1 MADTT
6 KSYRIRT
13 DIGSKLTDDYITVD
27 ANLVQDYDAFDIL
40 SVSIDSV
47 DTYKLH
53 NSNYGVVV
61 GRVLANNGFG
71 IPNAKISI
79 FISSDGEDGEKVRK
93 LYPYTSSAGKDSDGV
108 RYNLLPDEQVNDC
121 HQVVGT
127 FPNKRYALDNDV
139 VLEVFDKYYKYTT
152 RTNNAGDYL
161 IMGVPTGAQTIHM
174 DLDLSDCG
182 ILSQRPRDFVYKG
195 YTIEQFENAN
205 MFKDGTNYPTL
216 SQIFTQDQVVN
227 VRPFWGNSSLG
238 EELGI
243 TRADID
249 VAFTFEPTCVFIG
262 SVVSDN
268 SSQGITKKCMG
279 TENMGNMEELV
290 TGEGTIEM
298 IRMTPAG
305 NVEEFQVRGT
315 QLIDGDGVWC
325 YQIPM
330 NLDYMMTD
338 EYGNMVPT
346 DDPSKGV
353 ATRTRVRFRISMQD
367 NEKNV
372 DNFFRPKVLVPH
384 NPQNTEDGGHENYDY
399 EFGTFTREDS
409 FRDLFWNNVYSV
421 KSYIPRFQKRKIRG
435 WKDKRFV
442 GIKNCNFY
450 GTNNPIPY
458 NNIRI
463 RLPFMFTVMCAIIKT
478 FIFIVGIIN
487 TMTSMFGNVLADIG
501 NFNLNWLA
509 DIVQGI
515 CSAIAWIWGG
525 NCNVDGLRYPLKSL
539 YVHATNL
546 KLSVLKEGLCPDLDN
561 WYFAPMWRANLWVPS
576 DQPTPPGLSTYNLLQ
591 QTMDSI
597 LETDAP
603 NGSYIDDPTSIDYI
617 NRQEGEEAICL
628 TTKTDYLISC
638 IEMNLAMEYRVINF
652 DFYNDW
658 LNGTIYIPRFM
669 RYVRPKKKFLGITV
683 AKAKIKGCM
692 DDPSIFSKTRRYT
705 QQCALNFRPQVSG
718 AYSIYSGIKSPLG
731 GGNKTKRNNNFHK
744 ANGFG
749 QKTIFGSNGGITHEK
764 VTMKGDSVYYMK
776 PCEWTYNTNPANMK
790 VNLFATDIILLGTL
804 NDCDQNGLPQAFRY
818 LSSTSYVL
826 PTNLALTNMEEN
838 GQLYATPGSGTIC
851 ASGST
856 YVPPDGNNGAAI
868 QVVSQNGGISG
879 ELVYFSG
886 TQASDI
892 DLTYDPV
899 ELSDY
904 IALTEAAGISWNFTG
919 PNQGTANDNTM
930 FTPGGHFLGLSCVN
944 SQTNIKS
951 CINLSRICEVGVNM
965 SQRKEDISS
974 VSENNGTSELHYTYT
989 APSGFISGDDIV
1001 GESFRSM
1008 FATMNQNRL
1017 LATKTNPDTGY
1028 KAYDFTFMK
1037 PINFNGSFSQVA
1049 TVNAPYNQ
1057 EIPITISE
1065 DQKDALRSVGIAVPG
1080 DTGVNAP
1087 DWDAAEL
1094 DNTQIRTIE
1103 DASVDYYA
1111 FRMGLRHSQLTKG
1124 DSNQNRKFL
1133 LPSGGE
1139 YYLPQYENSYYF
1151 YFGLN
1156 AGSTAIEKFNTQF
1169 FATCA
1174 EGNLLSAEPS
1184 MSLSVLDIDI
1194 CSGTGSVNVVIN
1206 NLATP
1211 YQLITYYR
1219 EGDNYLVAI
1228 KNNSDPEDLLNS
1240 LSFIRSGLT
1249 LGNYTFQVT
1258 DANDIIIEE
1267 SINLGDGLVKY
1278 DMNLHDFNCIAGA
1291 SMNYD
1296 DDISYRG
1303 GYLEVYN
1310 VNIPLLPVDIDLQL
1324 EIHTEPIG
1332 DYTLEVASEKFKN
1345 DGQSIVNLKCV
1356 RANVTQYLYITYT
1369 CDGGKKQSIL
1379 LQTFK
1384 LLDTSSIKLSM
1395 GVKNAFEIPLS
1406 ALTHSFMDWW
1416 FSDTEYGNLTEN
1428 QKWFTKYCLTNEIN
1442 SNSLGTTTFST
1453 NIICENGTKVIWGT
1467 PQTTDGFYEDGYDY
1481 KGDPLFATYSSEKYE
1496 NLPEGTTLDDGY
1508 SYYSTVWYE
1517 KQGRKFPNEENRPKH
1532 YSVLAYNEQ
1541 LVYGD
1546 YYAKWSSDENG
1557 NISVEMTTSYA
1568 KDLFHNG
1575 YGYIFKPLPEGD
1587 LEFMTLLYETSS
1599 NENLDLNNKIL
1610 AMSEPHYDSDGNLYD
1625 MGLIYPSFIIP
1636 VFSRPFY
1643 ADTNFYVW
1651 EYAYLTGGDTDANR
1665 LWTRDERCGHTEMKI
1680 YNGVTWQNNNIRLLG
1695 QSRSY
1700 ITAISDMS
1708 LLKTNN
1714 DDFYGI
1720 KNGTNNS
1727 RVITL
1732 SGTTLPYGETGIT
1745 AMEYS
1750 IYWGCPEDE
1759 AWSGY
1764 SYANSINEYKSI
1776 NFTNSVSGVVGNNII
1791 TLSQPQDG
1799 NQSIEYFLCAETYP
1813 SQNSDISDKILLI
1826 DNNMTPQ
1833 TYQFRQYFGG
1843 KYWITYYN
1851 PAWWEVGGRF
1861 NVQTWEFGVYVVNTN
1876 KKMYQVTQKMQRCR
1890 ENRDEFARWAIRYLV
1905 FEGNSGNIVEETPD
1919 TDEYRNYSDIYG
1931 GDGPTY
1937 KQQMDVLRGWLY
1949 RYHSDWTIIIMP
1961 KNVNLNAKG
1970 NWSDIIERDR
1980 QRVEQSNYVY
1990 NNNWMYYVV
1999 GVDSGKTTTSTSDS
2013 TSIVYKIYPDFEYD
2027 DYRLPVTDI
2036 IIQPNTLY
2044 FDSYYDDSDES
2055 SNSQIVSVSA
2065 SPYYET
2071 SVIIETAVSGWL
2083 STYPTYGIDKF
2094 SVEISVSN
2102 NDTYEA
2108 RNSII
2113 KFSCEEDKKTSVLNI
2128 IQSGKTYEIT
2138 TNGAYGDL
2146 TDTGYTGQNIRGDE
2160 GMIYQFDIMSSS
2172 GTQWTITKISG
2183 STWMDVDPMSGNAA
2197 TTSVRVTFSENGT
2210 GSPRT
2215 GIIRISAVGKPGHR
2229 TYDIKFI
2236 QNSI

>member
-79 FISSDGEDGEKVRK
+79 FISSDGEDGEKVKK

-367 NEKNV
+367 NEENV

-384 NPQNTEDGGHENYDY
+384 NPQNTEDGGHEDYDY

-478 FIFIVGIIN
+478 MIFIVGIIN
-487 TMTSMFGNVLADIG
+487 TLTSMLGNICADVG
-501 NFNLNWLA
+501 NFRIYIKFFKWVIINWYPF
-509 DIVQGI
+509 V
-515 CSAIAWIWGG
+515 
-525 NCNVDGLRYPLKSL
+525 GLYD
-539 YVHATNL
+539 HALSL

-561 WYFAPMWRANLWVPS
+561 WYFAPMWRANLWIPA
-576 DQPTPPGLSTYNLLQ
+576 DQPTPPGRSTYNLLQ
-591 QTMDSI
+591 QTLDSI

-617 NRQEGEEAICL
+617 NRQPGDETICL

-692 DDPSIFSKTRRYT
+692 DDPTIFSKTRRYT
-705 QQCALNFRPQVSG
+705 QQCALNFKPQAAG
-718 AYSIYSGIKSPLG
+718 LRYSIYSGIKSPLG
-731 GGNKTKRNNNFHK
+731 SKKKIKAANNYHK
-744 ANGFG
+744 SDGFG
-749 QKTIFGSNGGITHEK
+749 QKTIFGVNGGIAHEHS
-764 VTMKGDSVYYMK
+764 TLKGDYVYYMK
-776 PCEWTYNTNPANMK
+776 PCEWTQGTSPNNIKINF
-790 VNLFATDIILLGTL
+790 FATDIILLGSL
-804 NDCDQNGLPQAFRY
+804 NDCDQNGVPQAFRY

-856 YVPPDGNNGAAI
+856 YVPADGNNGVAI
-868 QVVSQNGGISG
+868 EVVSQNEGISG

-919 PNQGTANDNTM
+919 PNQGNADDARM
-930 FTPGGHFLGLSCVN
+930 YTPGGHFLGLSCIN

-951 CINLSRICEVGVNM
+951 CINLSRICEVGANM
-965 SQRKEDISS
+965 SQRKEDVTS
-974 VSENNGTSELHYTYT
+974 VTDSEGVSQLHYTYT
-989 APSGFISGDDIV
+989 APSGFISGDDIM
-1001 GESFRSM
+1001 GEDFRGM
-1008 FATMNQNRL
+1008 FATMNMSRL
-1017 LATKTNPDTGY
+1017 IATKTNPDSGY
-1028 KAYDFTFMK
+1028 KMYDFTFMK
-1037 PINFNGSFSQVA
+1037 PVNFNGSFNNVA
-1049 TVNAPYNQ
+1049 TNAAPYNA
-1057 EIPITISE
+1057 EIPITISDE
-1065 DQKDALRSVGIAVPG
+1065 QVQQLRSVGIAVPG
-1080 DTGVNAP
+1080 YDDTTFP
-1087 DWDAAEL
+1087 DYDSAEL
-1094 DNTQIRTIE
+1094 NNTQIRTIE
-1103 DASVDYYA
+1103 NPSADYYA
-1111 FRMGLRHSQLTKG
+1111 FRMGLKHSQLERG
-1124 DSNQNRKFL
+1124 NINQLRKFL
-1133 LPSGGE
+1133 LADNNE
-1139 YYLPQYENSYYF
+1139 YYMPQYENSYYF

-1169 FATCA
+1169 FSTCA
-1174 EGNLLSAEPS
+1174 EEGLLSSEAS
-1184 MSLSVLDIDI
+1184 LMLSVEEINL
-1194 CSGTGSVNVVIN
+1194 CNGTGSVNVVIN

-1211 YQLITYYR
+1211 YQMIVYYR
-1219 EGDNYLVAI
+1219 EGDNVLVKVDAS
-1228 KNNSDPEDLLNS
+1228 NDDEGLLES
-1240 LSFIRSGLT
+1240 YSFVRDNLL
-1249 LGNYTFQVT
+1249 LGQYTFRIV
-1258 DANDIIIEE
+1258 DANDVEMEE
-1267 SINLGDGLVKY
+1267 TINLGD
-1278 DMNLHDFNCIAGA
+1278 NLTTYLLETFDFNCNTQA
-1291 SMNYD
+1291 SPNIN
-1296 DDISYRG
+1296 DDIKYRG
-1303 GYLEVYN
+1303 GYIQVSN
-1310 VNIPLLPVDIDLQL
+1310 VLIKELPNDLLLRL
-1324 EIHTEPIG
+1324 EIHSGPIG
-1332 DYTLEVASEKFKN
+1332 NNTLESTSEAFEN
-1345 DGQSIVNLKCV
+1345 NGNSTIEMEVSQGNVNK
-1356 RANVTQYLYITYT
+1356 YLYVTYT
-1369 CDGGKKQSIL
+1369 CPGNDENGRPYKKQSIL
-1379 LQTFK
+1379 LQMFSVK
-1384 LLDTSSIKLSM
+1384 DTSSIKLGLGISN
-1395 GVKNAFEIPLS
+1395 VFEFMFTS
-1406 ALTHSFMDWW
+1406 QYHSVMDWW
-1416 FSDTEYGNLTEN
+1416 ISRTEFGSMTEE
-1428 QKWFTKYCLTNEIN
+1428 QKWIHKYCLFNEVN
-1442 SNSLGTTTFST
+1442 DGEKGTTTFSS
-1453 NIICENGTKVIWGT
+1453 NIICENGTKVVWGT
-1467 PQTTDGFYEDGYDY
+1467 PQNGSGFCSTRTDSAGENIYDV
-1481 KGDPLFATYSSEKYE
+1481 YSSEEFNNIPE
-1496 NLPEGTTLDDGY
+1496 NYSLDDEY
-1508 SYYSTVWYE
+1508 SYYSTYWYE
-1517 KQGRKFPNEENRPKH
+1517 KQQGSTNNPLTRPKH
-1532 YSVLAYNEQ
+1532 YSVLAYNGNM
-1541 LVYGD
+1541 VYGD
-1546 YYAKWSSDENG
+1546 YYAKYSYDESTQRG
-1557 NISVEMTTSYA
+1557 SVSFLTGGELY
-1568 KDLFHNG
+1568 FNNG
-1575 YGYIFKPLPEGD
+1575 YGYIFKPIPNGD
-1587 LEFMTLLYETSS
+1587 IQFFILSYDENQTNKTSA
-1599 NENLDLNNKIL
+1599 L
-1610 AMSEPHYDSDGNLYD
+1610 AGPYYDDDGNPYVEGIL
-1625 MGLIYPSFIIP
+1625 YPSFIVP
-1636 VFSRPFY
+1636 VLHRPFF
-1643 ADTNFYVW
+1643 AETNFYVW
-1651 EYAYLTGGDTDANR
+1651 EFRDYDNNDEGSDGTNRHMTEYERAGRTEIYITNGITSGDSHSFGARSYISNFSATTVLRTNLDDFYNLTGGRNVNR
-1665 LWTRDERCGHTEMKI
+1665 RLRFIGMSGFTGDYG
-1680 YNGVTWQNNNIRLLG
+1680 NGVSGITSAEYEIYGGCCEDPQWSGYTYAPSINDFINLDFADSFTGRVVNNQLKYEFTNSNQNSSTQYYLCAQDRPKPLG
-1695 QSRSY
+1695 VSKRDLICYAKYGNPDYSQEGRY
-1700 ITAISDMS
+1700 YTNWGAITSD
-1708 LLKTNN
+1708 
-1714 DDFYGI
+1714 
-1720 KNGTNNS
+1720 
-1727 RVITL
+1727 
-1732 SGTTLPYGETGIT
+1732 TLPYTDYEFDVYAIDSDGKLYRIWQKTRLLRRPQFQGTQIVWAQTEVEFYWTVYDGSSGVILGQDNNPEAYRIYSSNPSPYNQT
-1745 AMEYS
+1745 SWQIEYLKARFPEYTLEPFPLWINSSVTQDWSSIIEEDRLRAESLTEYS
-1750 IYWGCPEDE
+1750 
-1759 AWSGY
+1759 
-1764 SYANSINEYKSI
+1764 
-1776 NFTNSVSGVVGNNII
+1776 
-1791 TLSQPQDG
+1791 
-1799 NQSIEYFLCAETYP
+1799 
-1813 SQNSDISDKILLI
+1813 
-1826 DNNMTPQ
+1826 
-1833 TYQFRQYFGG
+1833 R
-1843 KYWITYYN
+1843 
-1851 PAWWEVGGRF
+1851 
-1861 NVQTWEFGVYVVNTN
+1861 
-1876 KKMYQVTQKMQRCR
+1876 
-1890 ENRDEFARWAIRYLV
+1890 
-1905 FEGNSGNIVEETPD
+1905 
-1919 TDEYRNYSDIYG
+1919 
-1931 GDGPTY
+1931 
-1937 KQQMDVLRGWLY
+1937 DVL
-1949 RYHSDWTIIIMP
+1949 
-1961 KNVNLNAKG
+1961 
-1970 NWSDIIERDR
+1970 
-1980 QRVEQSNYVY
+1980 
-1990 NNNWMYYVV
+1990 YYVV
-1999 GVDSGKTTTSTSDS
+1999 GEITSSLSTSDS
-2013 TSIVYKIYPDFEYD
+2013 ITKAYKIYPYFMISESTKIDSF
-2027 DYRLPVTDI
+2027 DI
-2036 IIQPNTLY
+2036 IISPTSLSFEY
-2044 FDSYYDDSDES
+2044 SDNEETAKT
-2055 SNSQIVSVSA
+2055 VSVSA
-2065 SPYYET
+2065 STFYTTYIINETDWISSDISRGSSNFEVGFSVSENNTYESRSANIIFSGTDGGQIATLSVTQDGRTPEVSSSISNHTFRSGASLFPFTVFSSDRTGWSITKPSNATWLTVSPTSGNSSST
-2071 SVIIETAVSGWL
+2071 SVTLEVTENTTGRSRSTQLTLKADREGHPVITIIITQ
-2083 STYPTYGIDKF
+2083 
-2094 SVEISVSN
+2094 
-2102 NDTYEA
+2102 EA
-2108 RNSII
+2108 
-2113 KFSCEEDKKTSVLNI
+2113 
-2128 IQSGKTYEIT
+2128 
-2138 TNGAYGDL
+2138 
-2146 TDTGYTGQNIRGDE
+2146 
-2160 GMIYQFDIMSSS
+2160 
-2172 GTQWTITKISG
+2172 
-2183 STWMDVDPMSGNAA
+2183 
-2197 TTSVRVTFSENGT
+2197 
-2210 GSPRT
+2210 
-2215 GIIRISAVGKPGHR
+2215 
-2229 TYDIKFI
+2229 
-2236 QNSI
+2236 